1 MKRTRITS
9 FLVVL
14 VAWSGLG
21 GCTVFSRLRE
31 PGIEP
36 PTLKVGKVHVVDHT
50 PEGVRVQLTVVLG
63 NPNPVAIPLV
73 TNSYRVTVAG
83 KTFAFVD
90 AVKRTLPARGHQR
103 VTLSAALATGSTDM
117 SGVACRVTG
126 VVEYRPPG
134 QLRRILTDSGMSLP
148 NVVYSTSGKLGR
160 VSGRSNR

>member
-1 MKRTRITS
+1 MKRTLITS

-103 VTLSAALATGSTDM
+103 LTLSAALATGSTDM
-117 SGVACRVTG
+117 SGAVCRVTG
-126 VVEYRPPG
+126 AVEYRPPG

-160 VSGRSNR
+160 LPGRSNR